1 MNLMEKMIVLRKAA
15 GLSQDSIADKL
26 NVTRQTVSR
35 WEKGSAVPSALAA
48 FYGVSMDYLL
58 SFDAEQPRVEY
69 GGEKTPVSKPTRR
82 RSVLFAVLAAIL
94 VLIAVAVV
102 IHQTRA
108 GKQDEIVRT
117 DEMARDQVN
126 PEEFDTGSLNW

>member
-1 MNLMEKMIVLRKAA
+1 
-15 GLSQDSIADKL
+15 
-26 NVTRQTVSR
+26 
-35 WEKGSAVPSALAA
+35 
-48 FYGVSMDYLL
+48 MDYLL